1 MRRISKKTSL
11 RKIGF
16 TLLEMVLV
24 LAIICMMSFYL
35 FSTFKVVN
43 YSHLKVAVVN
53 DMHDFAS
60 LNLQAISNALCNSTT
75 VSSGSNIK
83 VDSSGDFVV
92 LNGSNILP
100 GYVQYHVGGTQAKWG
115 VTLKITTIPDSRVVR
130 VAIELTDRAQ
140 PASGVAYHDEVFV
153 YCPGCVEMEAMTD
166 VASVGFSTD
175 PVEEE

>member
-1 MRRISKKTSL
+1 MRRISKNSAS
-11 RKIGF
+11 RKVGF

-24 LAIICMMSFYL
+24 LAILCMMSFYL

-60 LNLQAISNALCNSTT
+60 LNLHAISNALCNSTT
-75 VSSGSNIK
+75 VGSGSNIE
-83 VDSSGDFVV
+83 VDDDGDNVL
-92 LNGSNILP
+92 LNGSKILP
-100 GYVQYHVGGTQAKWG
+100 GYVSYHVGGTVNKWG
-115 VTLKITTIPDSRVVR
+115 VSLKITTYPDSKVVK

-153 YCPGCVEMEAMTD
+153 YCPGCVEMDELD
-166 VASVGFSTD
+166 EESSVGFSTD
-175 PVEEE
+175 PVDEE